1 MEEGARR
8 VYQLHRRPE
17 LDQPVMVM
25 APEGWIDAGLGGATA
40 LASLLS
46 TIDTEVVATFDADDL
61 LDHRA
66 RRPVSHIVDGVL
78 SDLVWP
84 TIELRAGNDGHGHD
98 VLVLSGPEPD
108 HRWRAFAAAV
118 AELGAMFGVRLLV
131 GLGAFPAPVPHTRP
145 APLGAAATDAELA
158 NRVGIVPGRVEVP
171 AGVLS
176 AVAASF
182 AQMEVPAIGLW
193 ARVPHYA
200 ASMPYPAASV
210 LLLEA
215 LADLAGIVVDTTEL
229 REAAEA
235 ARRQLD
241 ELTANSPQ
249 HSALVRQ
256 LEAQADAEAESPTP
270 GWGEL
275 PTGDELAAELE
286 KFLRGDAQ

>member
-8 VYQLHRRPE
+8 IYELHRRPE
-17 LDQPVMVM
+17 LDRPVMVM
-25 APEGWIDAGLGGATA
+25 APEGWIDAGLGGTTA

-66 RRPVSHIVDGVL
+66 RRPMSHIVDGVF

-84 TIELRAGNDGHGHD
+84 VIELRAGNDGHGHD

-176 AVAASF
+176 AVAATF
-182 AQMEVPAIGLW
+182 ARMDVPAIGLW

-200 ASMPYPAASV
+200 ASMPYPEASA
-210 LLLEA
+210 LLLEG
-215 LADLAGIVVDTTEL
+215 LADLAGIVVDTTQL
-229 REAAEA
+229 REAADA

-249 HSALVRQ
+249 HTALVRQ

-286 KFLRGDAQ
+286 KFLRGEPQ

>member
-1 MEEGARR
+1 VEEGARR
-8 VYQLHRRPE
+8 VYELHARPA
-17 LDQPVMVM
+17 LDRPVMVM

-40 LASLLS
+40 VGCLLS
-46 TIDTEVVATFDADDL
+46 TIDTEVVATFDTDDL

-66 RRPVSHIVDGVL
+66 RRPMSHIVDGVY

-84 TIELRAGNDGHGHD
+84 AIELRAGNDGQGHD

-108 HRWRAFAAAV
+108 HRWRAFAAAL
-118 AELGAMFGVRLLV
+118 AELGGMFGVRMVV

-145 APLGAAATDAELA
+145 PTLAAAATDADLA
-158 NRVGIVPGRVEVP
+158 NRVGTVPGRVEVP

-182 AQMEVPAIGLW
+182 VGIDVPTIGLW

-200 ASMPYPAASV
+200 ATMPYPPASV
-210 LLLEA
+210 LLLEG
-215 LADLAGIVVDTTEL
+215 LADVAGIVVENAEL
-229 REAAEA
+229 REAADA
-235 ARRQLD
+235 TRRQLD

-249 HSALVRQ
+249 HTALVRQ
-256 LEAQADAEAESPTP
+256 LEAQADAEAESAAP
-270 GWGEL
+270 GLGNL

-286 KFLRGDAQ
+286 KYLRGEAQ

>member
-1 MEEGARR
+1 MDEGARR
-8 VYQLHRRPE
+8 LYELHRRPD
-17 LDQPVMVM
+17 LDQPVLVM

-40 LASLLS
+40 VARLLS
-46 TIDTEVVATFDADDL
+46 AMETDVVATFDADDL

-66 RRPVSHIVDGVL
+66 RRPTSHIVDGVY

-84 TIELRAGNDGHGHD
+84 VIELHAGNDGHGHD

-108 HRWRAFAAAV
+108 HRWRAFSGAV
-118 AELGAMFGVRLLV
+118 AELGSMFGARMVV
-131 GLGAFPAPVPHTRP
+131 GLGAFPAPVPHTRT
-145 APLGAAATDAELA
+145 ASLAASATDAELA

-176 AVAASF
+176 AIATRCA
-182 AQMEVPAIGLW
+182 EIGVPAIGLW

-200 ASMPYPAASV
+200 ATMPYPEASV
-210 LLLEA
+210 LLLEGLA
-215 LADLAGIVVDTTEL
+215 ELTGVVADLGEL
-229 REAAEA
+229 KEAADA
-235 ARRQLD
+235 TRRQLD

-249 HSALVRQ
+249 HTALVRQ

-270 GWGEL
+270 RWGDL

-286 KFLRGDAQ
+286 KFLRGEAQ